1 MSLPPSAL
9 YPATGVAYNEFNTC
23 LYSVAGAVVATTP
36 VNGVLPLD
44 AGTGIQATGL
54 FIQMGRDVGLKP
66 NRHVPTVGTE
76 PVVGALVNTST
87 VPVAISGSV
96 LIQTSGA
103 YVVGDIDVVFQGVG
117 SATLSP
123 IGGIIGSAI
132 NSSLSIPFSCI
143 LLTGDSIFVRNGT
156 VIQTA
161 NLSASLVACRASN
174 VYGTL
179 NSVQATYIP
188 V

>member
-9 YPATGVAYNEFNTC
+9 FPSTGVAYNEFNTC
-23 LYSVAGAVVATTP
+23 LYTVAGAVVATTP
-36 VNGVLPLD
+36 INGTLPLD
-44 AGTGIQATGL
+44 AGTGVQATGL

-87 VPVAISGSV
+87 LPIAVSGSV
-96 LIQTSGA
+96 LINTTGA
-103 YVVGDIDVVFQGVG
+103 YVVGDIDVIFQGVG
-117 SATLSP
+117 SATLTP

-132 NSSLSIPFSCI
+132 NSSLSIPFSVI
-143 LLTGDSIFVRNGT
+143 LLAGDSFFARNGT
-156 VIQTA
+156 VVQTA
-161 NLSASLVACRASN
+161 NLRASLVACRASN

-179 NSVQATYIP
+179 NSVQADYIP
-188 V
+188 A